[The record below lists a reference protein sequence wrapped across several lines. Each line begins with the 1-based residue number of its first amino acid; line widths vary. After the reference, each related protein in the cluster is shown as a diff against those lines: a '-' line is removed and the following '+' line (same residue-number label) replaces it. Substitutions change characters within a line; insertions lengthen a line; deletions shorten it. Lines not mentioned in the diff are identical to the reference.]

1 MLAPCHSFVF
11 FLNVFRTWRQRRDAG
26 FWKTLWRCQQHL
38 KGCWDSGQTI
48 PIWLGDSS
56 LPPHPG
62 KGCSW
67 LQDQVPL
74 REVQES
80 ALQPARPLLLFV
92 LFLIGIFF
100 WDEEDQVLY
109 PAACCKGDQSRQG
122 VPGVPVS
129 FLSTSSFPCH
139 LLGHQQWVLDIHN
152 CHQSK
157 LFTQEQTWVGDPNP
171 RAGLDQP
178 IPWMS

>member
-1 MLAPCHSFVF
+1 MSATLKRML
-11 FLNVFRTWRQRRDAG
+11 R
-26 FWKTLWRCQQHL
+26 LWPNH
-38 KGCWDSGQTI
+38 

-129 FLSTSSFPCH
+129 FLPPTRASTMGPWHTQLPSVQTVYSGTNVGGWSKPQGRPWSTH
-139 LLGHQQWVLDIHN
+139 TLNVLV
-152 CHQSK
+152 S
-157 LFTQEQTWVGDPNP
+157 NP
-171 RAGLDQP
+171 SGSAREFRASCVSVWL
-178 IPWMS
+178 